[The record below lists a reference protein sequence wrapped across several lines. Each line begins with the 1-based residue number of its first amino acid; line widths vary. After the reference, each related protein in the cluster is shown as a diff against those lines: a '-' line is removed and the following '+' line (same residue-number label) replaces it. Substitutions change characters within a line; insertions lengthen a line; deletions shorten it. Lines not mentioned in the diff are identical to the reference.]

1 MINPIILAA
10 YSFSRNDMQTNAI
23 DACTDVAQFYGVQ
36 VSTLAK
42 FIASVGIDSARLSL
56 IA

>member
-1 MINPIILAA
+1 MINPTILAA
-10 YSFSRNDMQTNAI
+10 YSFARHDMQANAI
-23 DACTDVAQFYGVQ
+23 DACTDVAQFYGMQ
-36 VSTLAK
+36 VSTLAQ